1 MVRVRVRVR
10 VGVMVRVRAG
20 VMVRVRAVVGR
31 LLYGGGHRKVLD
43 PNPST

>member
-31 LLYGGGHRKVLD
+31 LLYGGGHSEVLD